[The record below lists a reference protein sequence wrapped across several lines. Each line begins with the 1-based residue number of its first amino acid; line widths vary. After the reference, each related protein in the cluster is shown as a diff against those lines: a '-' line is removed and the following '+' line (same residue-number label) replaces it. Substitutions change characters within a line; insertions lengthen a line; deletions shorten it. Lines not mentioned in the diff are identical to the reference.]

1 MIDAP
6 EGSSSSSSSFV
17 ERLLTTP
24 AFLSEGVLLQLALA
38 FLLSPAHAD
47 PGLVA
52 PLVALYALREDDRR
66 AMMLYVIMS
75 VAACPVDLIFVF
87 SASVSAGLFK
97 YKVLALLSLAL
108 KIALIYPAVKA
119 HDALPSVRPSR
130 IDPATLQLRVA
141 DVVEMAL
148 REEVQRFV
156 GSKPPRARPPPPP
169 PTAEAPLAAQ
179 TVTLDLSDPAGVL
192 AQERPAPAAAAPP
205 RPAAA
210 GGNENWDEV

>member
-75 VAACPVDLIFVF
+75 VAACPVGGT
-87 SASVSAGLFK
+87 SAS
-97 YKVLALLSLAL
+97 
-108 KIALIYPAVKA
+108 
-119 HDALPSVRPSR
+119 
-130 IDPATLQLRVA
+130 
-141 DVVEMAL
+141 
-148 REEVQRFV
+148 
-156 GSKPPRARPPPPP
+156 
-169 PTAEAPLAAQ
+169 
-179 TVTLDLSDPAGVL
+179 
-192 AQERPAPAAAAPP
+192 
-205 RPAAA
+205 
-210 GGNENWDEV
+210 